1 MVASLKILVVG
12 SGARE
17 HTIVWKLAQSPRATA
32 IFAAPG
38 NAGTGAIATN
48 LPIDVA
54 DIEALAAAVKD
65 NRIDLAVIG
74 PEAPLAAGI
83 VDRFQALGIAVFG
96 PSQRA
101 TEIESSKVFAKD
113 LMAANGIPCPGSVAF
128 SDHAAA
134 ADHVR
139 RQSPPIVVK
148 ADGLAAGKGVVVAGS
163 IDEALAALDD
173 FMVDGKLGAAGGRV
187 VIEEYLAGREMSSF
201 VVTDGETVVPLAS
214 ACDYKRIG
222 DGDLGANTGGMGSY
236 CPPPFLTSA
245 LAETVQT
252 TIMKPAVEALARQ
265 GRRYSGFLYGGLI
278 LNGDGPRVIEYNARF
293 GDPEA
298 QVVLPLLKTDLVDV
312 IMAVLEGNLASLTV
326 EMHPGACVAVAIASG
341 GYPAAYRTGFPISGL
356 DEVDEG
362 VMVFH
367 AGTKLDDSGAVVTSG
382 GRVLTVAARGATIAA
397 AREKAYANVSRIR
410 FEGNYYRTD
419 IALVAE
425 D

>member
-1 MVASLKILVVG
+1 MKILVVG

-17 HTIVWKLAQSPRATA
+17 HTIAWKLAQSPRATA

-38 NAGTGAIATN
+38 NAGTDAIATN
-48 LPIDVA
+48 LPVDA
-54 DIEALAAAVKD
+54 GDMEAMAAAVKD

-83 VDRFQALGIAVFG
+83 VDRFQVLGIPVFG

-113 LMAANGIPCPGSVAF
+113 FMVANGIPCAGSIPF
-128 SDHAAA
+128 SEHAAA
-134 ADHVR
+134 ADYVR

-148 ADGLAAGKGVVVAGS
+148 SDGLAAGKGVVIAGS
-163 IDEALAALDD
+163 VGEALAALDD
-173 FMVDGKLGAAGGRV
+173 FMVGGKLGAAGGRV
-187 VIEEYLAGREMSSF
+187 VIEEYLAGQEMSSF
-201 VVTDGETVVPLAS
+201 VVTDGETVIPLAS

-222 DGDLGANTGGMGSY
+222 DGDRGANTGGMGSY
-236 CPPPFLTSA
+236 SPPPFLTSA
-245 LAETVQT
+245 LAETVQE
-252 TIMKPAVEALARQ
+252 TIMRPAVEALARE

-278 LNGDGPRVIEYNARF
+278 LTSDGPRVIEYNARL

-312 IMAVLEGNLASLTV
+312 IMAVIEGKLDGLALE
-326 EMHPGACVAVAIASG
+326 MRPGACVGVAIASG
-341 GYPAAYRTGFPISGL
+341 GYPAAYRTGFPVSGL
-356 DEVDEG
+356 DEIDED

-367 AGTKLDDSGAVVTSG
+367 AGTKRDAASGEVVTSG

-397 AREKAYANVSRIR
+397 AREKAYANVARIR
-410 FEGNYYRTD
+410 FEGSYHRTD

-425 D
+425 R

>member
-1 MVASLKILVVG
+1 MKILVVG

-32 IFAAPG
+32 VFAAPG
-38 NAGTGAIATN
+38 NAGTAEIATN
-48 LPIDVA
+48 LPVDA
-54 DIEALAAAVKD
+54 GDIEALAAAVKD

-83 VDRFQALGIAVFG
+83 VDRFQALGIPVFG

-101 TEIESSKVFAKD
+101 AEIESSKVFAKEF
-113 LMAANGIPCPGSVAF
+113 MAANGIPCPASVTF
-128 SDHAAA
+128 TEHAAA
-134 ADHVR
+134 TEYVR

-148 ADGLAAGKGVVVAGS
+148 ADGLAAGKGVVVAAS
-163 IDEALAALDD
+163 VDEALEALDD
-173 FMVDGKLGAAGGRV
+173 FMVGGKIGESGRRV
-187 VIEEYLAGREMSSF
+187 VIEEYLAGQEMSCF

-222 DGDLGANTGGMGSY
+222 DGDRGANTGGMGSY

-252 TIMKPAVEALARQ
+252 TIMKPAVEALARE

-278 LNGDGPRVIEYNARF
+278 LNGDAPRVIEYNARL

-312 IMAVLEGNLASLTV
+312 IMAVLEGKLSGLAV
-326 EMHPGACVAVAIASG
+326 DMHPGACVGVAIASG
-341 GYPAAYRTGFPISGL
+341 GYPAAYRTGFPVLGL
-356 DEVDEG
+356 DEVDED

-367 AGTKLDDSGAVVTSG
+367 AGTKRDAVSGEVVTSG

-397 AREKAYANVSRIR
+397 AREKVYANISRIR
-410 FEGNYYRTD
+410 FEGSYYRRD
-419 IALVAE
+419 IARSPE
-425 D
+425 H

>member
-1 MVASLKILVVG
+1 LRILVVG

-17 HTIVWKLAQSPRATA
+17 HTIGWKLAHSPRTTA
-32 IFAAPG
+32 VFAAPG
-38 NAGTGAIATN
+38 NAGTAEIATN
-48 LPIDVA
+48 LPVDA
-54 DIEALAAAVKD
+54 GDIEALATAVKD

-83 VDRFQALGIAVFG
+83 VDRFQALGIPVFG
-96 PSQRA
+96 PSRRA
-101 TEIESSKVFAKD
+101 AEIESSKVFAKD
-113 LMAANGIPCPGSVAF
+113 LMATTGIPCAGSVAF

-134 ADHVR
+134 ADYVQ

-163 IDEALAALDD
+163 VEEALSALND
-173 FMVDGKLGAAGGRV
+173 FMVGGKLGASGGRV

-222 DGDLGANTGGMGSY
+222 DGDVGANTGGMGSY
-236 CPPPFLTSA
+236 CPPPFLTPA

-252 TIMKPAVEALARQ
+252 TIMKPAVEALARE

-278 LNGDGPRVIEYNARF
+278 LNGDVPKVIEFNARL

-298 QVVLPLLKTDLVDV
+298 QVVLPLLKSDLVDI
-312 IMAVLEGNLASLTV
+312 IMAVLEGNLGELAV
-326 EMHPGACVAVAIASG
+326 EMHPGACVGVAIASG

-356 DEVDEG
+356 DEVDEDI
-362 VMVFH
+362 MVFH
-367 AGTKLDDSGAVVTSG
+367 AGTKRDAVSGEVVTSG

-397 AREKAYANVSRIR
+397 ARKKVYANISRIR
-410 FEGNYYRTD
+410 FEGSYYRRD

-425 D
+425 G